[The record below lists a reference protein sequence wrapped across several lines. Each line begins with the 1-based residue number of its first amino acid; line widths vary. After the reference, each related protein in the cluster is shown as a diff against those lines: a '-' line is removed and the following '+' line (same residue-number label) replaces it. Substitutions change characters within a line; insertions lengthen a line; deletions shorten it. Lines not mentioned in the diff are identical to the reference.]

1 MRVRFSPTAQKK
13 NIIMVITVIGEIC
26 EDVFVYGESKRL
38 SPEAPV
44 PVFNPLY
51 TERNGGMALNVLN
64 NILSIDPTIVV
75 NIIHPNQKIIKT
87 RYVDEKSNHM
97 FIRVDE
103 NESGIEPLFL
113 YSNGY
118 DEMIKN
124 SDAIIISDYD
134 KGFLD
139 EGTIFEINKIAKFS
153 IIDTKKVLRPMLV
166 GNVKFIKF
174 NESEF
179 NRQNIPVELIHKV
192 LITLGSK
199 GVKHL
204 DKIYPSPSP
213 KETIDVSGA
222 GDTFTAAF
230 TIQYLKTKSIE
241 EAIMFA
247 NEMAAIVVSKRG
259 VTVPFE

>member
-1 MRVRFSPTAQKK
+1 M
-13 NIIMVITVIGEIC
+13 IITVIGEIC

-51 TERNGGMALNVLN
+51 TETNGGMALNVYN
-64 NILSIDPTIVV
+64 NIVSIDPNIVV
-75 NIIHPNQKIIKT
+75 NLIHPNQKITKT

-103 NESGIEPLFL
+103 NETGIEPLFL

-118 DEMIKN
+118 DEVIRN
-124 SDAIIISDYD
+124 SDAVIISDYN

-139 EGTIFEINKIAKFS
+139 EGTIFEINKISKFS
-153 IIDTKKVLRPMLV
+153 IIDTKKILGALTV
-166 GNVKFIKF
+166 GNSTFLKF

-179 NRQNIPVELIHKV
+179 AKQDIHSAQMKKV

-259 VTVPFE
+259 VAVPFEN

>member
-1 MRVRFSPTAQKK
+1 
-13 NIIMVITVIGEIC
+13 MVITVIGEIC
-26 EDVFVYGESKRL
+26 EDIFVYGESKRL

-64 NILSIDPTIVV
+64 NILSIDPTIVA

-118 DEMIKN
+118 NEMIKN

-134 KGFLD
+134 KGFLSQA
-139 EGTIFEINKIAKFS
+139 TIFEINKLAKFS
-153 IIDTKKVLRPMLV
+153 IIDTKKVLSAMPV
-166 GNVKFIKF
+166 GNATFLKF

-179 NRQNIPVELIHKV
+179 AKQDIHSAQMKKV

-230 TIQYLKTKSIE
+230 TIQYLKTNSLEESIK
-241 EAIMFA
+241 FA

>member
-1 MRVRFSPTAQKK
+1 
-13 NIIMVITVIGEIC
+13 MVITVIGEVC
-26 EDVFVYGESKRL
+26 QDVFVYGESVRL

-51 TERNGGMALNVLN
+51 TKTNGGMALNVVN
-64 NILSIDPTIVV
+64 NIASIDSSIKV
-75 NIIHPNQKIIKT
+75 NLISPKLKIIKT

-103 NESGIEPLFL
+103 NETGIEPLFL

-118 DEMIKN
+118 DEIIKN
-124 SDAIIISDYD
+124 SDAVIISDYN

-139 EGTIFEINKIAKFS
+139 EGTIFEINKISKFS
-153 IIDTKKVLRPMLV
+153 IIDTKKVLSAMSV
-166 GNVKFIKF
+166 GTSTFLKF

-179 NRQNIPVELIHKV
+179 ARQNIHPAEMKKV

-204 DKIYPSPSP
+204 DNIYPSPSP

-230 TIQYLKTKSIE
+230 TVQYLKTKSVE
-241 EAIMFA
+241 ESIKFA

-259 VTVPFE
+259 VAVPFE

>member
-1 MRVRFSPTAQKK
+1 
-13 NIIMVITVIGEIC
+13 MVITIIGEVC
-26 EDVFVYGESKRL
+26 KDVFVYGESKRL
-38 SPEAPV
+38 CPEAPV

-51 TERNGGMALNVLN
+51 TETNGGMGLNVYN
-64 NILSIDPTIVV
+64 NIASIDPSITV
-75 NIIHPNQKIIKT
+75 NIIHPEQMIIKT

-97 FIRVDE
+97 FMRVDE
-103 NESGIEPLFL
+103 NECGIDPLFL

-118 DEMIKN
+118 DEVIKN
-124 SDAIIISDYD
+124 SDAVIISDYN
-134 KGFLD
+134 KGFLT
-139 EGTIFEINKIAKFS
+139 ENTIFEINKISKFS
-153 IIDTKKVLRPMLV
+153 IIDTKKILSAISV
-166 GNVKFIKF
+166 GNSTFLKF

-179 NRQNIPVELIHKV
+179 AKQNIDSVQMNKV

-199 GVKHL
+199 GVKYL

-241 EAIMFA
+241 ESIKFA
-247 NEMAAIVVSKRG
+247 NEMASIVVSKRG
-259 VTVPFE
+259 VTVPYE

>member
-1 MRVRFSPTAQKK
+1 
-13 NIIMVITVIGEIC
+13 MVITVIGEIC
-26 EDVFVYGESKRL
+26 EDIFIYGESKRL

-51 TERNGGMALNVLN
+51 TETNGGMALNVHN
-64 NILSIDPTIVV
+64 SIVSIDPSIVV
-75 NIIHPNQKIIKT
+75 NLIHPKQKITKT

-103 NESGIEPLFL
+103 NETGIEPLFL

-118 DEMIKN
+118 DEIIKN
-124 SDAIIISDYD
+124 SDAIIISDYN

-139 EGTIFEINKIAKFS
+139 EGTIFEINKISKFS
-153 IIDTKKVLRPMLV
+153 IIDTKKVLSAMSV
-166 GNVKFIKF
+166 GTATFLKF

-179 NRQNIPVELIHKV
+179 ARQNINSAEMNKV

-204 DKIYPSPSP
+204 DNIYPSPSP
-213 KETIDVSGA
+213 KETISVSGA

-230 TIQYLKTKSIE
+230 TIQYLKTNSIE
-241 EAIMFA
+241 ESIQFA
-247 NEMAAIVVSKRG
+247 TEMSAIVVSKRG
-259 VTVPFE
+259 VAVPFENYI

>member
-1 MRVRFSPTAQKK
+1 MT
-13 NIIMVITVIGEIC
+13 ITVIGEIC
-26 EDVFVYGESKRL
+26 EDIFVYGESKRL

-51 TERNGGMALNVLN
+51 TETNGGMAQNVVN
-64 NILSIDPTIVV
+64 NIKSIDSTIKV
-75 NIIHPNQKIIKT
+75 NLICPEQKIKKT

-97 FIRVDE
+97 FLRVDE
-103 NESGIEPLFL
+103 NENDVNPIELWKPEKSELV
-113 YSNGY
+113 
-118 DEMIKN
+118 DMIKE
-124 SDAIIISDYD
+124 SDAVIISDYD
-134 KGFLD
+134 KGFLTQS
-139 EGTIFEINKIAKFS
+139 TIFEICRWAKFS
-153 IIDTKKVLRPMLV
+153 ILDTKKIINSMSANMPTFV
-166 GNVKFIKF
+166 KF

-179 NRQNIPVELIHKV
+179 AKQYVDFVQISKI

-230 TIQYLKTKSIE
+230 TIQYLKTKSVE
-241 EAIMFA
+241 ESIKFA
-247 NEMAAIVVSKRG
+247 NEMASIVVSKRG
-259 VTVPFE
+259 VAVPFE